1 MQAKRIRWRE
11 LKLPEQEKHLVFL
24 DESSVNIDL
33 TRRYGR
39 GIGKK
44 RVHAHAPLNTPR
56 SQTILA
62 SMRLNGHITNT
73 MYAGGTT
80 GARFVDYL
88 KDVLIPTLNKGDNVI
103 MDNMRSH
110 HVSGV
115 EEMLGAAGMNPLYLP
130 PYSPDLNPIEMLWSK
145 VKALLRKWSCRVPD
159 LLPETVARAF
169 SFVTQQDSAGWFSAD
184 EYCS

>member
-11 LKLPEQEKHLVFL
+11 LKQPEQEKHLVFL

-110 HVSGV
+110 HVMGV
-115 EEMLGAAGMNPLYLP
+115 EEMFCAFFSLDFGILHLLP
-130 PYSPDLNPIEMLWSK
+130 PP
-145 VKALLRKWSCRVPD
+145 RVPPFPTPSTA
-159 LLPETVARAF
+159 LVLWIHLTSYGKSYFKHA
-169 SFVTQQDSAGWFSAD
+169 S
-184 EYCS
+184 